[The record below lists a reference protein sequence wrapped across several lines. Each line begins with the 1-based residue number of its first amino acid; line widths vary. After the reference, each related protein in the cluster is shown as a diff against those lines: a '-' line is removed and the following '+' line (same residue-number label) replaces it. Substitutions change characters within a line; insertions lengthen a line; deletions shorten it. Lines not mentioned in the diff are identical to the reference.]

1 MIKHTEE
8 FKQEAVRIALTSGL
22 PRDRVA
28 SDLGI
33 GKSTL
38 GKWVSQYRPSDL
50 VAAPQA
56 DLARENERLRLENRV
71 LREEREVPKKGHAVL
86 REPKAV
92 KFAFVHSWRHRWPV
106 ELLCRVMDVSERGY
120 RSWRSRP
127 ISRRERTDMKVL
139 AHIREQYRLS
149 LGSYGRPR
157 MTMELK
163 EVGLDVGERR
173 VGRLMKINGI
183 KPVRTRKH
191 KVTTDSHH
199 RLGVAAN
206 WLDGDFAADAPNRKW
221 AGDITYIWTS
231 EGWLYLAVIL
241 DLHSRRV
248 VGWAVSDRMKKDLAI
263 RALDMAVRL
272 RQPPEG
278 CLFHSDRGS
287 QYCSYDYQKKLQAYG
302 LRPSMSGK
310 GNCYDNAS
318 VETFFKSLKAE
329 LIWRQSW
336 PTRRQAE
343 AAIFQYIN
351 GFYNTRRRHS
361 YLGGISPLAFEA
373 KVA

>member
-1 MIKHTEE
+1 ME
-8 FKQEAVRIALTSGL
+8 
-22 PRDRVA
+22 
-28 SDLGI
+28 
-33 GKSTL
+33 
-38 GKWVSQYRPSDL
+38 
-50 VAAPQA
+50 
-56 DLARENERLRLENRV
+56 
-71 LREEREVPKKGHAVL
+71 
-86 REPKAV
+86 
-92 KFAFVHSWRHRWPV
+92 SWRHVWPV
-106 ELLCRVMDVSERGY
+106 EAICRVMRVSTRGY

-127 ISRRERTDMKVL
+127 MSQRDRTDMKVL
-139 AHIREQYRLS
+139 AHIREQSSLS

-173 VGRLMKINGI
+173 VGRLMRINGI

-191 KVTTDSHH
+191 KVTTNSNHH
-199 RLGVAAN
+199 LGIAAN
-206 WLDGDFAADAPNRKW
+206 VLDGDFLADGPNRKW
-221 AGDITYIWTS
+221 AGDITYIWTA

-272 RQPPEG
+272 RNPPKG
-278 CLFHSDRGS
+278 CIFHSDRGS
-287 QYCSYDYQKKLQAYG
+287 QYCSYDYQKTLQASG
-302 LRPSMSGK
+302 LQPSMSGK

-329 LIWRQSW
+329 LIWRQEW

-343 AAIFQYIN
+343 TAIFQYIN